1 MLKRILAARKHV
13 AIGLA
18 VGLAALATGAFADA
32 ATGRVRHMADTYL
45 QSDGTQIIDTGFIA
59 TTNMRVEVV
68 FEPINP
74 DFTKYTR
81 YVWGSNA
88 SVSNG
93 AAQMRFSTYGQNN
106 DAAKRYGMA
115 GNYVAGANL
124 AGFEKVLDAMNA
136 QGIV

>member
-18 VGLAALATGAFADA
+18 VGLTALATGAFADA
-32 ATGRVRHMADTYL
+32 ATGRIRHMADTYL

-88 SVSNG
+88 SASSSG
-93 AAQMRFSTYGQNN
+93 AAQMRSEQ
-106 DAAKRYGMA
+106 
-115 GNYVAGANL
+115 
-124 AGFEKVLDAMNA
+124 
-136 QGIV
+136 